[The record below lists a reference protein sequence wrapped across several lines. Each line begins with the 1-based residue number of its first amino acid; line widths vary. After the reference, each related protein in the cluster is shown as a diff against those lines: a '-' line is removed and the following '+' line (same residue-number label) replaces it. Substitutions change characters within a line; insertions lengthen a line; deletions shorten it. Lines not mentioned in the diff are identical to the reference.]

1 MDRAP
6 IYEQIAQWVRQEV
19 LDGRLRPGDM
29 LPTVREMAERWGCT
43 PGTAQQ
49 AYKTL
54 AQQGLAVTRPGQGAR
69 IGSLLPPAPPD
80 TTPLRRAAL
89 VHQAE
94 TFLLDALAAGYTLAE
109 AETAVRAAMDRWRA
123 LSAETPIGPA
133 QVLRFAGSHDP
144 AVSLIAARFGEITPD
159 SALSV
164 TFTGSLGGLIALAE
178 GKADIAGSHL
188 WDAESDD
195 YNRPFVRRL
204 LPGRRVA
211 LLALAHRRLGLLV
224 PRGNPAALMALEDLA
239 RPGLRFVNR
248 QRGTG
253 TRVWL
258 EAQLARRGLDIA
270 GVTGTELLA
279 STPSLRK
286 PPVVQA
292 SAGRGKPPAREAKP
306 GRASEAKRGQAQAGP
321 SGATHMQVAQAV
333 AEGSADVGLGIE
345 TAALAYGIGFVPLTV
360 ERYDFVVPQEAWQL
374 PALQAFARWLTTDP
388 ARVLIGDLGGYDTSV
403 SGEVIWV
410 SE

>member
-29 LPTVREMAERWGCT
+29 LPTVREMAERWDCT

-49 AYKTL
+49 AYKAL
-54 AQQGLAVTRPGQGAR
+54 AQQGLAVTRPGQGTR
-69 IGSLLPPAPPD
+69 IGSMLPPALPD

-109 AETAVRAAMDRWRA
+109 AETAVRAALDRWRA
-123 LSAETPIGPA
+123 LAAETPSRPA

-188 WDAESDD
+188 WDVESDD

-211 LLALAHRRLGLLV
+211 LLALAYRRLGLLV
-224 PRGNPAALMALEDLA
+224 PRDNPAALTALEDLA
-239 RPGLRFVNR
+239 RPGLRFINR

-258 EAQLARRGLDIA
+258 EAQLTRRGIGVA
-270 GVTGTELLA
+270 GITGAGLQA
-279 STPSLRK
+279 STPHGGT
-286 PPVVQA
+286 P
-292 SAGRGKPPAREAKP
+292 
-306 GRASEAKRGQAQAGP
+306 P
-321 SGATHMQVAQAV
+321 SGATHTEVAQAV

-345 TAALAYGIGFVPLTV
+345 AAAQAYALGFVPLAV
-360 ERYDFVVPQEAWQL
+360 ERYDFIVPQETWRL
-374 PALQAFARWLTTDP
+374 PGVQAFAGWLTTDL
-388 ARVLIGDLGGYDTSV
+388 ARALIGDLGGYDTSIT
-403 SGEVIWV
+403 GEVIWV
-410 SE
+410 NE